1 MFFKSPRQTI
11 AAIMENMI
19 KPISYLLSHGS
30 PPLTLFVEPLTYSV
44 LRPTARLAR
53 PNGLYD
59 SYRLLIRGILI
70 PYKTYYSDIKKC
82 LAFAFAS

>member
-1 MFFKSPRQTI
+1 MAVIVRKYDETRHHIRP
-11 AAIMENMI
+11 
-19 KPISYLLSHGS
+19 SHGS

-82 LAFAFAS
+82 LAFAFAN